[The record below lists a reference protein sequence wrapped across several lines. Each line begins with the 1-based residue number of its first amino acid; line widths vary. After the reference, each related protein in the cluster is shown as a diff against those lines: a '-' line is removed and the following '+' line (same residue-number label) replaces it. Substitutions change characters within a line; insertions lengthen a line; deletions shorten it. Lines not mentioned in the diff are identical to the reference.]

1 MEKIKQDAAGQ
12 NQKPEFL
19 GFPDGACKKVRKRG
33 HCPAEE
39 MIFTLNDLQHLAE
52 GSDISLWLWRLLVI

>member
-19 GFPDGACKKVRKRG
+19 GFPNGACKKGEEKRSL
-33 HCPAEE
+33 
-39 MIFTLNDLQHLAE
+39 FRQRNDFPSQGPSAPC
-52 GSDISLWLWRLLVI
+52 